1 MAKYG
6 ASFATAASAE
16 VTLRFPPAVSARQRA
31 ILHAVAE
38 ANGVPHAS
46 AGDGEGRSISL
57 GSGARVVEVLPEDVP
72 DDEALCALLAEHLRV
87 SPEASRRA
95 FAAPAP
101 RGDGRD
107 RASRRVGEATVG
119 SSFATSPASASAA
132 SVDVAAFVRRTLEL
146 LELERE
152 AEEEQGEAILR
163 GMRPETAQKKGRA
176 LLGLKCVDVR
186 GGFYGKT
193 IVTLEL
199 ASRGSVNVSQSG
211 MSTNGGGK
219 NSGAPPLPPH
229 KLTPHDIVA
238 IRANKGEPGGDPLCS
253 GVVYR
258 VRDAALEIAIDEAP
272 EALDGTLRLERL
284 ANETSHKRLVDA
296 VRDVGKVG
304 EGGAGV
310 DLARFPGARL
320 VEVLFGSRRPR
331 FASARSTTPREE
343 REKQKDETAAETS
356 VRSVP
361 PFKPINRD
369 LDRSQR
375 DAVSNALEAED
386 VALIHGPPGTGKT
399 TAVVEYVLQERQR
412 GRRVLCCAA
421 SNVAVDTL
429 VERLLR
435 GDRDDDS
442 FRAGSTGLA
451 RKSSSRK
458 KSGAEK
464 KDLEDRRRRDKTARS
479 ETRENKP
486 TKKEDPVFET
496 LIRLGHPARLLP
508 SVLSASLEAAVARSD
523 DSALARDCER
533 ECAALRRRLAKLTS
547 RDDRAERNDA
557 RRELRRVQK
566 ETKARQKKAVT
577 VVVSN
582 ARVVCCT
589 LSGALTSSLRNET
602 FDVVVID
609 EAAQALEPACWGAM
623 FKGKKTVLAGDHLQL
638 PPTVLSDEASK
649 KGLAETLFA
658 RAHARWPETAV
669 MLTTQYRMHASIAQW
684 ASDEMYQGRLVAA
697 PTVAERRLVF
707 GGARRS
713 ESNGASEVTDRCAC
727 CDDGTHSGRA
737 KESSFASVEN
747 VYPGVDVDVVPS
759 RDDVDANT
767 TSLLPALVLI
777 DTAGCGMEERVEEEG
792 DSTGNPGEARV
803 AFAVAA
809 RLVFSG
815 SVKPTELGIIAP
827 YSAQVGFLRELRAE
841 AGVETPELLK
851 IEISTVDGFQG
862 REKDAIVL
870 SATRSNAKGDV
881 GFLADKRRM
890 NVAVTRARAHCVLV
904 CDTDTVGRHD
914 AFLRRL
920 VAHFEARGAY
930 VAASEFDDDG

>member
-320 VEVLFGSRRPR
+320 VEVLLGSRRPR

-508 SVLSASLEAAVARSD
+508 SVLSA
-523 DSALARDCER
+523 
-533 ECAALRRRLAKLTS
+533 
-547 RDDRAERNDA
+547 
-557 RRELRRVQK
+557 
-566 ETKARQKKAVT
+566 
-577 VVVSN
+577 
-582 ARVVCCT
+582 
-589 LSGALTSSLRNET
+589 
-602 FDVVVID
+602 
-609 EAAQALEPACWGAM
+609 
-623 FKGKKTVLAGDHLQL
+623 
-638 PPTVLSDEASK
+638 
-649 KGLAETLFA
+649 
-658 RAHARWPETAV
+658 
-669 MLTTQYRMHASIAQW
+669 
-684 ASDEMYQGRLVAA
+684 
-697 PTVAERRLVF
+697 
-707 GGARRS
+707 
-713 ESNGASEVTDRCAC
+713 
-727 CDDGTHSGRA
+727 
-737 KESSFASVEN
+737 
-747 VYPGVDVDVVPS
+747 
-759 RDDVDANT
+759 
-767 TSLLPALVLI
+767 
-777 DTAGCGMEERVEEEG
+777 
-792 DSTGNPGEARV
+792 
-803 AFAVAA
+803 
-809 RLVFSG
+809 
-815 SVKPTELGIIAP
+815 
-827 YSAQVGFLRELRAE
+827 
-841 AGVETPELLK
+841 
-851 IEISTVDGFQG
+851 
-862 REKDAIVL
+862 
-870 SATRSNAKGDV
+870 
-881 GFLADKRRM
+881 
-890 NVAVTRARAHCVLV
+890 
-904 CDTDTVGRHD
+904 
-914 AFLRRL
+914 
-920 VAHFEARGAY
+920 
-930 VAASEFDDDG
+930 

>member
-238 IRANKGEPGGDPLCS
+238 IKANKGEPGGDPLCA

-258 VRDAALEIAIDEAP
+258 VRDAQIEIAIDEAP

-320 VEVLFGSRRPR
+320 VEVLFGSTRPR
-331 FASARSTTPREE
+331 FANARSATPREE

-356 VRSVP
+356 
-361 PFKPINRD
+361 D
-369 LDRSQR
+369 DRS
-375 DAVSNALEAED
+375 
-386 VALIHGPPGTGKT
+386 
-399 TAVVEYVLQERQR
+399 
-412 GRRVLCCAA
+412 RR
-421 SNVAVDTL
+421 
-429 VERLLR
+429 
-435 GDRDDDS
+435 
-442 FRAGSTGLA
+442 
-451 RKSSSRK
+451 SSR
-458 KSGAEK
+458 S
-464 KDLEDRRRRDKTARS
+464 TA
-479 ETRENKP
+479 
-486 TKKEDPVFET
+486 
-496 LIRLGHPARLLP
+496 I
-508 SVLSASLEAAVARSD
+508 
-523 DSALARDCER
+523 
-533 ECAALRRRLAKLTS
+533 
-547 RDDRAERNDA
+547 
-557 RRELRRVQK
+557 
-566 ETKARQKKAVT
+566 
-577 VVVSN
+577 
-582 ARVVCCT
+582 
-589 LSGALTSSLRNET
+589 
-602 FDVVVID
+602 
-609 EAAQALEPACWGAM
+609 
-623 FKGKKTVLAGDHLQL
+623 
-638 PPTVLSDEASK
+638 
-649 KGLAETLFA
+649 
-658 RAHARWPETAV
+658 
-669 MLTTQYRMHASIAQW
+669 
-684 ASDEMYQGRLVAA
+684 
-697 PTVAERRLVF
+697 
-707 GGARRS
+707 
-713 ESNGASEVTDRCAC
+713 
-727 CDDGTHSGRA
+727 
-737 KESSFASVEN
+737 
-747 VYPGVDVDVVPS
+747 
-759 RDDVDANT
+759 
-767 TSLLPALVLI
+767 
-777 DTAGCGMEERVEEEG
+777 
-792 DSTGNPGEARV
+792 
-803 AFAVAA
+803 
-809 RLVFSG
+809 
-815 SVKPTELGIIAP
+815 
-827 YSAQVGFLRELRAE
+827 
-841 AGVETPELLK
+841 
-851 IEISTVDGFQG
+851 
-862 REKDAIVL
+862 
-870 SATRSNAKGDV
+870 
-881 GFLADKRRM
+881 
-890 NVAVTRARAHCVLV
+890 
-904 CDTDTVGRHD
+904 
-914 AFLRRL
+914 
-920 VAHFEARGAY
+920 
-930 VAASEFDDDG
+930 

>member
-31 ILHAVAE
+31 VLHAVAE

-46 AGDGEGRSISL
+46 AGDGEGRYISL

-107 RASRRVGEATVG
+107 PASRRVGDATVA

-163 GMRPETAQKKGRA
+163 GMRPETAQKRGRA

-199 ASRGSVNVSQSG
+199 ASRGSSAVSQSET
-211 MSTNGGGK
+211 STNGGGK
-219 NSGAPPLPPH
+219 GKGAPPLPPH

-238 IRANKGEPGGDPLCS
+238 IRANKGEPGGDPLCA

-258 VRDAALEIAIDEAP
+258 LRDAQLEIALDEAP
-272 EALDGTLRLERL
+272 DALDGTLRLERL

-296 VRDVGKVG
+296 VRDVGKAG

-320 VEVLFGSRRPR
+320 VEVLFGSTAPR
-331 FASARSTTPREE
+331 FASARTTTPREN
-343 REKQKDETAAETS
+343 REKSFPDESAAETS
-356 VRSVP
+356 GSIP

-375 DAVSNALEAED
+375 DAVARALEAED

-399 TAVVEYVLQERQR
+399 TAVVEYVLQERRR

-435 GDRDDDS
+435 GDRDDS
-442 FRAGSTGLA
+442 VAGSTGPA
-451 RKSSSRK
+451 RRSSSRK
-458 KSGAEK
+458 GAEK
-464 KDLEDRRRRDKTARS
+464 GGEDRRRRDKPARS
-479 ETRENKP
+479 ETRENHRER
-486 TKKEDPVFET
+486 KKEDPVSDS

-508 SVLSASLEAAVARSD
+508 SVLGASLEAAVARSD

-533 ECAALRRRLAKLTS
+533 ECADLRRRLAKLTS
-547 RDDRAERNDA
+547 RDDRAERNNA

-577 VVVSN
+577 VVVTG
-582 ARVVCCT
+582 ARLVCCT
-589 LSGALTSSLRNET
+589 LSGALTSAIRNET

-623 FKGKKTVLAGDHLQL
+623 FKARKTVLAGDHLQL

-649 KGLAETLFA
+649 GGLAETLFA
-658 RAHARWPETAV
+658 RAHAKWPETAV

-697 PTVAERRLVF
+697 PQVAERRLVF

-713 ESNGASEVTDRCAC
+713 ESSDASARTTCAC
-727 CDDGTHSGRA
+727 CDDG
-737 KESSFASVEN
+737 ESFGKSFAFED
-747 VYPGVDVDVVPS
+747 VYPGIDIERVGHIDGDI
-759 RDDVDANT
+759 DTANNT
-767 TSLLPALVLI
+767 ERFLPALVLI

-792 DSTGNPGEARV
+792 DSTGNPREARV
-803 AFAVAA
+803 AFAVAR

-815 SVKPTELGIIAP
+815 SVKPDELGIIAP
-827 YSAQVGFLRELRAE
+827 YSAQVGLLRALRAE
-841 AGVETPELLK
+841 AGFENPELLK

-862 REKDAIVL
+862 REKNAVVL
-870 SATRSNAKGDV
+870 SATRSNEKGDV
-881 GFLADKRRM
+881 GFLADARRM
-890 NVAVTRARAHCVLV
+890 NVAVTRARMHCVLV

-920 VAHFEARGAY
+920 VAHFEARGEY
-930 VAASEFDDDG
+930 VAASEFDDD

>member
-1 MAKYG
+1 
-6 ASFATAASAE
+6 
-16 VTLRFPPAVSARQRA
+16 
-31 ILHAVAE
+31 
-38 ANGVPHAS
+38 
-46 AGDGEGRSISL
+46 
-57 GSGARVVEVLPEDVP
+57 
-72 DDEALCALLAEHLRV
+72 
-87 SPEASRRA
+87 
-95 FAAPAP
+95 
-101 RGDGRD
+101 
-107 RASRRVGEATVG
+107 
-119 SSFATSPASASAA
+119 
-132 SVDVAAFVRRTLEL
+132 VDVAAFVRRTLEL

-238 IRANKGEPGGDPLCS
+238 IKANKGEPGGDPLCA

-310 DLARFPGARL
+310 DLGRFPGARL
-320 VEVLFGSRRPR
+320 VEVLFGSTRPR
-331 FASARSTTPREE
+331 FASARSATPREE

-369 LDRSQR
+369 LDRSQL

-486 TKKEDPVFET
+486 TKKEDPVSET

-533 ECAALRRRLAKLTS
+533 ECADLRRRLAKLTS

-582 ARVVCCT
+582 ARIVCCT

-658 RAHARWPETAV
+658 RAHSKWPETAV

-713 ESNGASEVTDRCAC
+713 ESNEVTDRCAC
-727 CDDGTHSGRA
+727 CDDGEHRA
-737 KESSFASVEN
+737 STFAFED
-747 VYPGVDVDVVPS
+747 VYPGIDIERVGDIDG
-759 RDDVDANT
+759 DIDTANT
-767 TSLLPALVLI
+767 TRLLPALVLI

-803 AFAVAA
+803 AFAVAK
-809 RLVFSG
+809 RLIFSR

-851 IEISTVDGFQG
+851 IEIATVDGFQG
-862 REKDAIVL
+862 REKDCVVL
-870 SATRSNAKGDV
+870 SATRSNEKGDV

-890 NVAVTRARAHCVLV
+890 NVAVTRARMHCVLV
-904 CDTDTVGRHD
+904 CDTDTVGRND

-930 VAASEFDDDG
+930 VAASEFDGDG